1 MPRATAWPPGVHPSG
16 FSPSLVVLHIHS
28 RLHLM
33 STLMAAIY
41 HGVTLAFR
49 LPRNVY
55 LWHPAIHHEGAPLGR
70 HPFPG
75 LSLSPEVLAR
85 FSCLAL
91 PPAGTN
97 IGSPLRPFPFWQ
109 PARNAA
115 LSSSL
120 TVILRLRGS
129 GQHVTMPTFSV
140 LPSPRS
146 TARHI
151 PCTLRWPDCTLSHPP

>member
-91 PPAGTN
+91 PPQHRLA
-97 IGSPLRPFPFWQ
+97 PAAFPIL
-109 PARNAA
+109 AA
-115 LSSSL
+115 S
-120 TVILRLRGS
+120 TKRGS
-129 GQHVTMPTFSV
+129 VLVDDSDSPSSRLGATCYHANLFSVAFPAKHRSARTMHVTV
-140 LPSPRS
+140 
-146 TARHI
+146 A
-151 PCTLRWPDCTLSHPP
+151 